1 MRNGVA
7 RAQIVRE
14 TPPRAMAHENAVLR
28 HSLERASV
36 SERPVS
42 MDAQKP
48 LSIAELREIGLFG
61 ALSDDVLARLASALT
76 VITPDA
82 GEVLFREGDEANA
95 MYLVISGELEVLKR
109 SRSGIDTRVAVLGP
123 SDWFGEMSIVD
134 VQPRSATVRML
145 APGRLVRITSADFDA
160 LYRTDLRSYS
170 IVVLSMARELSRRLR
185 VADGIL
191 ADLVTNVLDT
201 YVARPRAGAS

>member
-7 RAQIVRE
+7 RARIVRE

-61 ALSDDVLARLASALT
+61 ALGDEVLARLASTLT
-76 VITPDA
+76 VITPGA
-82 GEVLFREGDEANA
+82 GDVLFREGEEANA
-95 MYLVISGELEVLKR
+95 MYLVISGELEVRKR

-123 SDWFGEMSIVD
+123 SGWFGAMSIGAIH
-134 VQPRSATVRML
+134 PR
-145 APGRLVRITSADFDA
+145 
-160 LYRTDLRSYS
+160 
-170 IVVLSMARELSRRLR
+170 
-185 VADGIL
+185 
-191 ADLVTNVLDT
+191 
-201 YVARPRAGAS
+201 